1 MSDDMKELYAAMVQ
15 AQRIAQAVAK
25 QSTNTF
31 HRYKYASAEAL
42 IEEGR
47 SALSEAGL
55 ALLTTTWSVT
65 PTVDDGIARS
75 SVLRVTYL
83 LVHTSGQHLQ
93 MVTETSIIP
102 EKGRPQDKAEATA
115 LTYNLGYFIRGLLL
129 LPRED
134 ESASVDQRRDLPATS
149 DAFDASFI
157 TSVDGALNAIE
168 AASSVDELAA
178 VGKQVAKLGLD
189 AANAA
194 TVRVAWATRRGQIS
208 KHIGG

>member
-1 MSDDMKELYAAMVQ
+1 MKELYAAMVQ
-15 AQRIAQAVAK
+15 AQRISQAVAK
-25 QSTNTF
+25 QSTNAF

-55 ALLTTTWSVT
+55 ALLTTTWAVT
-65 PTVDDGIARS
+65 PDADGAAMARS

-83 LVHTSGQHLQ
+83 LVHTSGESLQ
-93 MVTETSIIP
+93 MTAETSIIP

-115 LTYNLGYFIRGLLL
+115 LTYNLGYFIRGLLM

-134 ESASVDQRRDLPATS
+134 ESASVDQRRDSPAKS

-178 VGKQVAKLGLD
+178 VGKRVAQIGLD

-194 TVRVAWATRRGQIS
+194 TVRAAWTTRRGQIS
-208 KHIGG
+208 K